1 MQWHSLTYQKIADT
15 FGTDIKKGLDS
26 VQVKKQLDKYG
37 RNSLTQKKKQGI
49 FIRFLLQFKD
59 FMVLILLIASG
70 ISFFTAFMSDD
81 GDFIDPVMILL
92 IVIVNAIVGTVQECR
107 AEKAIDALKKLSSP
121 HSRVIRNGN
130 IQNVPSDEMAVGD
143 IVLLETGDMV
153 CADCRIIDSSSLKAD
168 ESSLTGEAVP
178 AEKHDGILAEDTPL
192 ADRHNMLFSSS
203 FITSGHCTAIVVATG
218 MNTQVGK
225 IAEMIDNEETPETP
239 LQKSLAKTGKIL
251 GISALAICVVIFILG
266 IIQNVPP
273 LEMFMIAISL
283 AVAAIPEGLPAVVTI
298 VLALGV
304 RKMALHRAIVRHLPA
319 VETLGSASVI
329 CSDKTGTL
337 TQNKMTVAEID
348 SADKN
353 LTLELSALCNN
364 SILHETKSGFRAEGD
379 PTETALVTACAKSGI
394 SKNQLEKNYPRIYEV
409 PFDSK
414 KKYMIT
420 IHKYGNG
427 YRVIIKG
434 ACDVILPM
442 CRDVNKSRVLLM
454 NDSLAQR
461 AMRVIAVAYRDFAVM
476 PSETELDRNLTFSG
490 LIGMTDPPRPQVK
503 SAVSMCHKAGIHTV
517 MITGDHITTAKAIA
531 KEVGIYKDGDKAVT
545 GSELDLIPQKEL
557 ERDIYKYTVFAR
569 VSPEHK
575 VRIVKAFQSRGAV
588 TAMTGDG
595 VNDAP
600 ALRCADI
607 GCAMGLNGTDVA
619 KNSADMILTDDNFA
633 TIVEA
638 VEQGRGIFENIRKTV
653 HFLLSSNIGEILT
666 VLCAFLL
673 KLPSPLLA
681 IQLLW
686 VNLVTDSLPALALG
700 AEPARDDIMEKPS
713 DTSHSIFSGGAGKSI
728 VIEGCFIGALAFL
741 AFTIGRVYF
750 DTNTGRTMT
759 FAVLSMSQLVH
770 SFNLRSEKS
779 LFKTGIS
786 GNPKL
791 IFAFMAGMVM
801 QISVISVPFL
811 AEIFKAVPLT
821 AFQWLIVAGLSL
833 IPLLVVETEKKFFI
847 S

>member
-379 PTETALVTACAKSGI
+379 PTETALVTACVKSGI

>member
-420 IHKYGNG
+420 VHKYGNG

>member
-420 IHKYGNG
+420 VHKYRNG

>member
-130 IQNVPSDEMAVGD
+130 IQNIPSDEMAVGD

-168 ESSLTGEAVP
+168 ESSLTWEAVP

-420 IHKYGNG
+420 VHKYGNG